1 MPYNMKKAGMA
12 YRKGGPAPKRVM
24 PTYSKGGQTS
34 LLTKISRA
42 PKRKKAMKGCG
53 CGGQV

>member
-1 MPYNMKKAGMA
+1 MPGYKMKYGT
-12 YRKGGPAPKRVM
+12 GGSKRPNKM
-24 PTYSKGGQTS
+24 PSYKRGGQPS

-42 PKRKKAMKGCG
+42 PKKKKGMKGCG

>member
-1 MPYNMKKAGMA
+1 MKYVAGGST
-12 YRKGGPAPKRVM
+12 RPNKM
-24 PTYSKGGQTS
+24 PTYKRGGQPS

-42 PKRKKAMKGCG
+42 PKKKKGMKGCG

>member
-1 MPYNMKKAGMA
+1 MPGHKIKYGT
-12 YRKGGPAPKRVM
+12 GGSKRPNTM
-24 PTYSKGGQTS
+24 PTYKKGGQPS

-42 PKRKKAMKGCG
+42 PKKKKGVKGCG